1 MNAEQNPLI
10 RGVAD
15 IEELEKVPFEDRV
28 ETWNTYDLIVKGA
41 KLNPDKEA
49 LWFLEDADLNAKPA
63 TLSYAGLLTR
73 FNQAAN
79 LFHELGVGPE
89 DAVVTLLPNMPQI
102 FYAQMGGIAAGR
114 SCHVNWFLEPA
125 ALTEIL
131 KTAKTKV
138 LIVLGPTPG
147 FEVWEKVEAI
157 RGDLPEIEHILT
169 VQGPGG
175 EKMPETD
182 FDDRLAGQPGDA
194 LTFEREVK
202 PDDVAAYIHSGGT
215 TGVPKLAKLTH
226 RGFVFKCYANTV
238 VMAHHADE
246 NIFADYPMF
255 HVAGF
260 FGRGILPIINGSS
273 ILIPAMTGARSKN
286 FIANYWK
293 LVERYKISV
302 FSGVPT
308 TLAVLISNPP
318 TNEDLSSF
326 MPYATTG
333 STALP
338 VEVQSA
344 IEDKLGIRM
353 LATYGATE
361 FTQNATMLPKDGEL
375 RYGSSGIRLPYTEVK
390 AVILNDDGAIER
402 ECMADEIGII
412 VIRSPGVIPGYVNPV
427 HDKGKFID
435 GGWINSGDLGRVDPD
450 GFLWIT
456 GREKDVIIRGGHN
469 IEPAVIEET
478 LLKHEAVQLAAAVGK
493 PDAYAGELPM
503 AYVQLREG
511 ASIGADDLKTFARDT
526 ISERAAAPSE
536 VIILDQLPLTD
547 VGKPRKPELRLD
559 AAERVFR
566 EALADCDVEVSVAEH
581 KVHGTLATI
590 RLPSADADLERRVHD
605 ILDPYTIQHEVVV
618 A

>member
-1 MNAEQNPLI
+1 MNAEQHPLI
-10 RGVAD
+10 RGIQD

-28 ETWNTYDLIVKGA
+28 ETWNTYDLVTKGA
-41 KLNPDKEA
+41 SLDPAKEA
-49 LWFLEDADLNAKPA
+49 MWFLEDADVDADPF
-63 TLSYAGLLTR
+63 TLTYAELLTR

-79 LFHELGVGPE
+79 LFHKLGVGPK

-125 ALTEIL
+125 ALIEIL
-131 KTAKTKV
+131 RTAKTKV
-138 LIVLGPTPG
+138 LIALGPTPR

-157 RGDLPEIEHILT
+157 RKELPEIEHILT

-182 FDDRLAGQPGDA
+182 FDDMLSGQPGDA
-194 LTFEREVK
+194 LTFERTVG

-260 FGRGILPIINGSS
+260 FGRGILPVVNGSS

-318 TNEDLSSF
+318 TDEDLSSF

-344 IEDKLGIRM
+344 IEEKLGIRM

-390 AVILNDDGAIER
+390 AVILDDKGAIER
-402 ECMADEIGII
+402 ECETDEIGII
-412 VIRSPGVIPGYVNPV
+412 AIRSPGVIPGYVNPA
-427 HDKGKFID
+427 HDVGKFID
-435 GGWINSGDLGRVDPD
+435 GGWINSGDLGRIDAD

-469 IEPAVIEET
+469 IEPALIEET

-511 ASIGADDLKTFARDT
+511 ASVGEDALKEFARANIT
-526 ISERAAAPSE
+526 ERAAAPSE
-536 VIILDQLPLTD
+536 VIILDSLPLTD

-559 AAERVFR
+559 AAKRVFS
-566 EALADCDVEVSVAEH
+566 EALRELGVDVSVDEH

-590 RLPSADADLERRVHD
+590 TLPRTDAALEQQVHD
-605 ILDPYTIQHEVVV
+605 ILDPYTIQHEVVSP
-618 A
+618 